1 MNTKTTKNIFYISGG
16 PIMTKI
22 TNLIPIPARARL
34 FLGEELKKQNI
45 EHYFY
50 RYDEPRDDQF
60 PEIPLPKCTLHGK
73 EFSGNKV
80 DYIAVTLSKEEIFA
94 LIEKIEKEHGWKFD

>member
-1 MNTKTTKNIFYISGG
+1 MAE
-16 PIMTKI
+16 I

-34 FLGEELKKQNI
+34 FLRDELKKMNI

-50 RYDEPRDDQF
+50 RYDEPRDDHF
-60 PEIPLPKCTLHGK
+60 AEIPLPICTLHGK

-80 DYIAVTLSKEEIFA
+80 AYVAVNLSQDDVFA
-94 LIEKIEKEHGWKFD
+94 LIEKIEKEHSWKFC